1 MSMKNKILLIVI
13 IFIVVLSLSIYLV
26 YNYRTNYMEA
36 QKINNEYKSYYNL
49 QMLGT
54 ELVSIINRTEDINEK
69 YGVQKDENGL
79 YIENDNNSIRI
90 YINFIYKDEYTT
102 LEAEKIANDGVENF
116 IKTYSTASFKCTDIQ
131 YHNKTNNVKSLTF
144 TETND

>member
-1 MSMKNKILLIVI
+1 MSMKNKILLIII

-54 ELVSIINRTEDINEK
+54 ELVSIINRTEDLNEK
-69 YGVQKDENGL
+69 NGIQKDENGL

-102 LEAEKIANDGVENF
+102 LEAEKIADDGVENF

>member
-13 IFIVVLSLSIYLV
+13 IFIIVLSLAIYLV
-26 YNYRTNYMEA
+26 YNYRASHMEA
-36 QKINNEYKSYYNL
+36 QKINDEYKSYYDL

-79 YIENDNNSIRI
+79 YIENDNNSIKI
-90 YINFIYKDEYTT
+90 YINFIYKDDYTT

>member
-54 ELVSIINRTEDINEK
+54 ELVSIINRTEDLNEK
-69 YGVQKDENGL
+69 NGIQKDENGL

>member
-1 MSMKNKILLIVI
+1 MSMRNKILLIVI
-13 IFIVVLSLSIYLV
+13 IFIIVLSLAIYLV
-26 YNYRTNYMEA
+26 YNYRTSHMET

-79 YIENDNNSIRI
+79 YIENDNNSIKI
-90 YINFIYKDEYTT
+90 YINFIYKDDYTT

-116 IKTYSTASFKCTDIQ
+116 IKTYSTASFKCTDIS
-131 YHNKTNNVKSLTF
+131 YHDKTNNVKSLTF

>member
-1 MSMKNKILLIVI
+1 MRQKFTLILI
-13 IFIVVLSLSIYLV
+13 IFLIILSISVYFV
-26 YNYRTNYMEA
+26 YNYRKNALQA
-36 QKINNEYKSYYNL
+36 QKINNEYKAYYNM

-79 YIENDNNSIRI
+79 YIENDNNSIKI
-90 YINFIYKDEYTT
+90 YINFIYKDDYTT

-116 IKTYSTASFKCTDIQ
+116 IKTYSTASFKCTDIS
-131 YHNKTNNVKSLTF
+131 YHDKTNNVKSLTF

>member
-1 MSMKNKILLIVI
+1 MSMKNKILLIII

-54 ELVSIINRTEDINEK
+54 ELVSIINRTEDLNEK
-69 YGVQKDENGL
+69 NGIQKDENGL

>member
-1 MSMKNKILLIVI
+1 
-13 IFIVVLSLSIYLV
+13 
-26 YNYRTNYMEA
+26 MEA
-36 QKINNEYKSYYNL
+36 QKINNEYKSYYDL

-79 YIENDNNSIRI
+79 YIENDNNSIKI
-90 YINFIYKDEYTT
+90 YINFIYKDDYTT

-116 IKTYSTASFKCTDIQ
+116 IKTYSTASFKCTDIS
-131 YHNKTNNVKSLTF
+131 YHDKTNNVKSLTF